1 MDENILVAA
10 IAGKECLAITAAAKE
25 EGVESDYL
33 LKQVAS
39 GRAVI
44 MQRFGQPP
52 IGIGN
57 GLKTKINANIGSS
70 TEIFDPDGEVEKAII
85 AEKYGAD
92 TITDLSMGGPIDDI
106 RMRISEATTIP
117 LTTVPIYQ
125 TVVESG
131 SFEAMTVHDLIQ
143 TIRKHIAKGFL
154 T

>member
-1 MDENILVAA
+1 MSQNLHEFCRLFQRIVVENLLNAA
-10 IAGKECLAITAAAKE
+10 IAGKNCPAIDAVAKA
-25 EGVESDYL
+25 EGIESDFL
-33 LKQVAS
+33 RKQIVS

-44 MQRFGQPP
+44 MQRCGQPRV
-52 IGIGN
+52 GIGN
-57 GLKTKINANIGSS
+57 SLKTKINANIGSS
-70 TEIFDPDGEVEKAII
+70 AEIFDPEVEVEKAII

-131 SFEAMTVHDLIQ
+131 SFEAMT
-143 TIRKHIAKGFL
+143 
-154 T
+154 